1 MKPNL
6 KVIPSETEEKKPTDK
21 QTMFELSE
29 GKVQKSGHLKP
40 PHFDYAARDGEKETV
55 KHGTLGNM
63 LLTLWK
69 RNK

>member
-6 KVIPSETEEKKPTDK
+6 KVIPSETEDKKLDDK
-21 QTMFELSE
+21 TMFEIT
-29 GKVQKSGHLKP
+29 GKVHRPADLKP
-40 PHFDYAARDGEKETV
+40 PHFDYAARDGEKEIV

-63 LLTLWK
+63 LLTLCK